1 MLISNISTNN
11 KYLKEKVRRFGYEIN
26 LPTSAEAFE
35 L

>member
-11 KYLKEKVRRFGYEIN
+11 KYLKEKVRRFGYELN